1 MAIFQPRDDD
11 AFIAWLD
18 ANPDGYVVNTE
29 RGGRGYVML
38 HRATCNFVR
47 KWPPFIGPSYV
58 KLCSTSLAQLES
70 WAVQFTGGPA
80 PRCKARGTN
89 CWP

>member
-1 MAIFQPRDDD
+1 MAIFQPRDDN

-18 ANPDGYVVNTE
+18 ANPNGYVINTR

-38 HRATCNFVR
+38 HRATCNFIR

-58 KLCSTSLAQLES
+58 KLCSASLDQLES

-80 PRCKARGTN
+80 PRCTARGTN
-89 CWP
+89 CWL

>member
-1 MAIFQPRDDD
+1 MAIFQPRDDN

-18 ANPDGYVVNTE
+18 ANPNGYVINTE
-29 RGGRGYVML
+29 RGGRVYVML
-38 HRATCNFVR
+38 HRATCNFIR

-58 KLCSTSLAQLES
+58 KLGPESLDQLES
-70 WAVQFTGGPA
+70 WAVQRTGGPA

-89 CWP
+89 CWL